1 MAECLLLLRCMSPLM
16 AHRVNSDSCLESSLS
31 AQSGHCP
38 ALARNAPV
46 ANDPSRTSGLIGIC
60 SQLCVIS
67 HSPPGR
73 KVLGFRH
80 YTMRV
85 LRGHMQR
92 RKFIKFIGGAAVAW
106 PLAARA
112 QQTERVR
119 RVGVLLG
126 IGENDP
132 EAKDRVKA
140 FRLGMR
146 DLGWIEGRNV
156 RIEYRFAANN
166 RELIKQHVAELIR
179 LAPDVIVANTS
190 PVIAALHQAT
200 SSIPVV
206 FAIVNDPVSQGFIS
220 SLAHPGGNITGFT
233 FIEFQLVGKW
243 IELLSDVKPDLSRV
257 ALLFNPDSAPYY
269 DVYIRSFKALPQQS
283 SVEVEAMHVRSVA
296 EVELAVAELGRKP
309 GSGLIASADPFI
321 VVERETI
328 LKSAEKHRVP
338 IISAYRQFVAEG
350 ALMSYGPDTGD
361 IFRRSSSYVDRI
373 LKGESPANL
382 PAQSPIKFDLV
393 VNLKAAKALGLSAR
407 ESFLLLADEVIE

>member
-1 MAECLLLLRCMSPLM
+1 MKRREFITLL
-16 AHRVNSDSCLESSLS
+16 
-31 AQSGHCP
+31 
-38 ALARNAPV
+38 
-46 ANDPSRTSGLIGIC
+46 
-60 SQLCVIS
+60 
-67 HSPPGR
+67 
-73 KVLGFRH
+73 
-80 YTMRV
+80 
-85 LRGHMQR
+85 
-92 RKFIKFIGGAAVAW
+92 GGAAVGW

-112 QQTERVR
+112 QQQTERVR
-119 RVGVLLG
+119 RIGVLLG

-132 EAKDRVKA
+132 ESRARVKA

-156 RIEYRFAANN
+156 HIEYRFTANN
-166 RELIKQHVAELIR
+166 HELIKQYVAELIR
-179 LAPDVIVANTS
+179 LAPDVIVANST
-190 PVIAALHQAT
+190 PVIAALRQAT
-200 SSIPVV
+200 SSIPIVFVV
-206 FAIVNDPVSQGFIS
+206 VNDPVSQGFIS

-283 SVEVEAMHVRSVA
+283 SIELEALPVRSA
-296 EVELAVAELGRKP
+296 SEVELAVAELGRKS

-338 IISAYRQFVAEG
+338 IISAYRQFAAEG

-373 LKGESPANL
+373 LKGETPANL
-382 PAQSPIKFDLV
+382 PAQSPIKFELV
-393 VNLKAAKALGLSAR
+393 VNLKAAKALGLSVR